1 MGRVYTTVDVE
12 VYLDEFQDG
21 ELIEELEDR
30 GYTVS
35 ESPEENEENAFEST
49 LDSLERD
56 IVANAFQDCKP
67 GTIGNSIY
75 EKMRKR

>member
-1 MGRVYTTVDVE
+1 MARNYITVDVE
-12 VYLDEFQDG
+12 VYLDEFNDDD
-21 ELIEELEDR
+21 LIEELEDR

-35 ESPEENEENAFEST
+35 NHPEENVFENT
-49 LDSLERD
+49 LEDIERE

>member
-1 MGRVYTTVDVE
+1 MARSYFTIDVD
-12 VYLDEFQDG
+12 VYLDEFNDDD
-21 ELIEELEDR
+21 LIQELEDR

-35 ESPEENEENAFEST
+35 DRPGEDVFEST
-49 LDSLERD
+49 LDSLERE